1 MNKLLID
8 DRAIEFMKNTLVKDR
23 APSMRL
29 FISGGGCCKRFEI
42 NSVKKALAGDLTCMQ
57 SGITLYIEKE
67 IADSSNSIEIIL
79 DEKKGLIITF
89 E

>member
-1 MNKLLID
+1 MNKLFID
-8 DRAIEFMKNTLVKDR
+8 DKAMEFIKNTLAKDG

-29 FISGGGCCKRFEI
+29 YISGGGCCKQFEI
-42 NSVKKALAGDLTCMQ
+42 NRVKKALAGDLTCMQ
-57 SGITLYIEKE
+57 SGITLHIDKE
-67 IADSSNSIEIIL
+67 IADNTNSIEIIL